1 MIKTYARQTITKK
14 ETKRKAGPSSR
25 WSEEAAK
32 SSAQKVTIK
41 LHKIVKSNHFSTL
54 ETDQKFSTNEK
65 AHIHKTLRH
74 FQ

>member
-1 MIKTYARQTITKK
+1 MIKTHARQTITKK

-41 LHKIVKSNHFSTL
+41 LHEIVKSNHFSTL
-54 ETDQKFSTNEK
+54 ETDQNFSTNGK
-65 AHIHKTLRH
+65 AHIHEKL
-74 FQ
+74 